1 MSETVKLKIS
11 PVVATYVR
19 PGAAREIRLA
29 GIQAVPTLEPPDQV
43 TLLFCLGRDHDP
55 AVKEAAKA
63 SFAALPE
70 NILLSYSGYSDA
82 HPALLT
88 EVARVHGTNVRIAA
102 VLLQATQLPSA
113 ARDYLQSLMPPPPE
127 PVPEPPTPEPGP
139 AEEDE
144 IVSSI
149 ESDSDVSDEC
159 EDEETAASDF
169 SHSGGSDAEYMEVDE
184 NAEEYL
190 SKYKMIQI
198 MGIGEKIKMSLT
210 GDKEWRAI
218 LVKDANKLVSAGV
231 LKNPRITE
239 AEVLRIIKMGVQND
253 EVIRIICANREW
265 IKNYQIRKALIDC
278 PKTPLANSLRYLAL
292 LHEKDLA
299 SYAKSR
305 NVSSVIS
312 TQAKRMILAK
322 QKNR

>member
-19 PGAAREIRLA
+19 PGAALEIRLA
-29 GIQAVPTLEPPDQV
+29 GIQAVPSLEPPDQV
-43 TLLFCLGRDHDP
+43 TLLFCLGRDQEST
-55 AVKEAAKA
+55 VKEAAKA
-63 SFAALPE
+63 SFASLPE
-70 NILLSYSGYSDA
+70 NVLLSYSGNPDA
-82 HPALLT
+82 HPALLA
-88 EVARVHGTNVRIAA
+88 EVARVHGSNVRIAA
-102 VLLQATQLPSA
+102 VLLQTPQLPPSA
-113 ARDYLQSLMPPPPE
+113 RGYLQSLMPPPPE
-127 PVPEPPTPEPGP
+127 PVLESFTPEPEQV
-139 AEEDE
+139 EEEE
-144 IVSSI
+144 IVTSN
-149 ESDSDVSDEC
+149 ESDSGISDEF
-159 EDEETAASDF
+159 EDEAAAASDL
-169 SHSGGSDAEYMEVDE
+169 SHVGDADAEYVEVDE
-184 NAEEYL
+184 NADEYL
-190 SKYKMIQI
+190 SKYKLIQI

-218 LVKDANKLVSAGV
+218 LVKDANKLVSSGV

-322 QKNR
+322 QKHR